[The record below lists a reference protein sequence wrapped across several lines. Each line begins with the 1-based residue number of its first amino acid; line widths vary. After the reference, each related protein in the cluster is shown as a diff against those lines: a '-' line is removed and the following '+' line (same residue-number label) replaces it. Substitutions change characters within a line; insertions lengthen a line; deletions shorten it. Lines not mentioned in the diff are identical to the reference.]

1 MVLYSLGGNREV
13 LEGEELV
20 MGRRLEVRPPF
31 AWAGW
36 VAKLSWVEFANRI
49 NNSRAPKCS
58 ENNYNYFGKQ
68 WEPTKNEVK
77 RSHAR
82 VTVAAKVI
90 AHKLRPIKNEGFLI
104 IKFHWL
110 VLQK

>member
-1 MVLYSLGGNREV
+1 MRQFLVLIRSPVLPCEGVGDVATARGAVIAMGVALREV
-13 LEGEELV
+13 VDG
-20 MGRRLEVRPPF
+20 
-31 AWAGW
+31 AG
-36 VAKLSWVEFANRI
+36 
-49 NNSRAPKCS
+49 APKCS

-104 IKFHWL
+104 IKFH
-110 VLQK
+110 